1 MKDLK
6 ILSFDSSGI
15 VCTAAVLD
23 GDIVLAQKSIN
34 KERTH
39 SETLLP
45 MIDEVLQEAK
55 TKICDIEKIAVC
67 AGPGSFTGIRIA
79 VATAKGIAAPFDI
92 PCVAVSS
99 MSAIAH
105 SASDLPESCIISP
118 VLDARRTNFYNAI
131 FEKNGDNITRLCP
144 DRLIS
149 AKKLD
154 EELENYKKEIFLVG
168 EGANLCYNI
177 LENKNNIT
185 LPKEGM
191 RDITAQGV
199 AKASKDDVAI
209 SSADIL
215 PYYIRPTQAEREYL
229 KKQKTEE

>member
-1 MKDLK
+1 MK

-23 GDIVLAQKSIN
+23 DDNILAQKSIN

-45 MIDEVLQEAK
+45 MIDEVLSISEIK
-55 TKICDIEKIAVC
+55 VCEIEKIAVC

-79 VATAKGIAAPFDI
+79 VATAKGLAAPFDI
-92 PCVAVSS
+92 PCVAVSTIE
-99 MSAIAH
+99 AIAY
-105 SASDLPESCIISP
+105 SALLPCENCIICP

-131 FEKNGDNITRLCP
+131 FKKSGDTITRLCP

-154 EELENYKKEIFLVG
+154 EELKIFEKEVFLVG
-168 EGANLCYNI
+168 EGADLCYNI

-185 LPKEGM
+185 LPKEEL
-191 RDITAQGV
+191 RDITAVGV
-199 AKASKDDVAI
+199 AKASKDAKVV

-215 PYYIRPTQAEREYL
+215 PYYIRPTQAEREYM
-229 KKQKTEE
+229 KKQKMEE